1 MALSSQDSLTQ
12 ITCHFINGQSE
23 SFNVVQRGDAST
35 TPQDL
40 QQKIMR
46 ILDKPWCVL
55 HLPEHT
61 ICIKTANILKLE
73 VKPATREIQGEGVF
87 SDARRVTAL
96 ARSAQR

>member
-1 MALSSQDSLTQ
+1 MPLNSQDSLTQ
-12 ITCHFINGQSE
+12 ITFHLINGQTE
-23 SFNVVQRGDAST
+23 SFNVVQRGDGM
-35 TPQDL
+35 TPQEL

-73 VKPATREIQGEGVF
+73 VKPAAREIQGEGVF

>member
-1 MALSSQDSLTQ
+1 MALNSQDSLTQ
-12 ITCHFINGQSE
+12 ITFHFINGQTE
-23 SFNVVQRGDAST
+23 SFNVVQRGDGM

-61 ICIKTANILKLE
+61 ICIKTANIVKLE
-73 VKPATREIQGEGVF
+73 VKPAPREIQGEGVF
-87 SDARRVTAL
+87 ADVRRVTAL
-96 ARSAQR
+96 ARSSQR

>member
-12 ITCHFINGQSE
+12 ITFHFINGQTE

-35 TPQDL
+35 TPQEL

-73 VKPATREIQGEGVF
+73 VKPAPREIQGEGVF
-87 SDARRVTAL
+87 ADVRRVTAL
-96 ARSAQR
+96 SRSSQR

>member
-1 MALSSQDSLTQ
+1 MALNSQDSLTQ
-12 ITCHFINGQSE
+12 ITFHFINGQTE
-23 SFNVVQRGDAST
+23 SFNVVQRGDGM

-73 VKPATREIQGEGVF
+73 LKPAPREIQGEGVF
-87 SDARRVTAL
+87 SDVRRVTAL

>member
-1 MALSSQDSLTQ
+1 MALNSQDSLIQ
-12 ITCHFINGQSE
+12 ITFHFINGQTE
-23 SFNVVQRGDAST
+23 SFNVVQRGDGM

-61 ICIKTANILKLE
+61 ICIKTANIVKLE
-73 VKPATREIQGEGVF
+73 VKPAAREVQGEGVF
-87 SDARRVTAL
+87 SDVRRVTAL